1 MQVNKISG
9 QPIFCQLLSYL
20 PKEIISNQVGLHQ
33 SDRYYKK
40 MTTYKQLVFLFYG
53 ILSKSPSL
61 RGLCKSLLFLEGKL
75 SYLGIDEIAPVST
88 LSDANVN
95 RFCGVFED
103 IYNDLF
109 QHYAKSLEGGFVCLP
124 INGEADCSKIERFDA
139 TTFSLFVDV
148 FKGAGR
154 TAEDGKKS
162 GGIKAQTLISYDS
175 LVPKF
180 IQLGAAAKNDKDFL
194 GQLEVEKGH
203 TYVFDKG
210 YVSYSKYQQWT
221 NEGVFFVT
229 RLNDN
234 ANYKTIE
241 SKPNKNK
248 DSWGVLSEETISIYV
263 AASKSALKLRL
274 ITYKDPVKGKVLKF
288 ITNHYEYEADTIALI
303 YKNRWAIEPFFKQL
317 KQNFQL
323 GRFFSDSQQG
333 IQTQIWVAFIA
344 NLIFTVLYQQVKQA
358 EAFSTIVTMASAN
371 LGSYLCLITMVKRE
385 KLTSIERN
393 NGIIQLEIFN
403 TFKGGLFQNNKKYP

>member
-1 MQVNKISG
+1 M
-9 QPIFCQLLSYL
+9 
-20 PKEIISNQVGLHQ
+20 II
-33 SDRYYKK
+33 
-40 MTTYKQLVFLFYG
+40 
-53 ILSKSPSL
+53 KSPSL

-75 SYLGIDEIAPVST
+75 SYLGINEIAPVGT
-88 LSDANVN
+88 LSDANMN
-95 RFCGVFED
+95 RFHGVFED

-109 QHYAKSLEGGFVCLP
+109 EHYAKSLEGGFVCLP
-124 INGEADCSKIERFDA
+124 INGEADCGKIKRFDA
-139 TTFSLFVDV
+139 TTFSLFSEV

-154 TAEDGKKS
+154 TAEHGKKS

-180 IQLGAAAKNDKDFL
+180 IQLGAAACNDKDFL

-210 YVSYSKYQQWT
+210 YVNYSKYQQWT
-221 NEGVFFVT
+221 NEGVYFVT

-234 ANYKTIE
+234 ASYRVLE
-241 SKPNKNK
+241 SRTNQSQKQAG
-248 DSWGVLSEETISIYV
+248 WGVLSEEKISLYV
-263 AASKSALKLRL
+263 TASKSQLQLRL
-274 ITYKDPVKGKVLKF
+274 ITYKEPVKGKILKF
-288 ITNHYEYEADTIALI
+288 LTNHFDYKADTVALI

-344 NLIFTVLYQQVKQA
+344 NLLFTIIYQQVKQA
-358 EAFSTIVTMASAN
+358 EAFSTIVTMAAAN
-371 LGSYLCLITMVKRE
+371 LGSYLCLVTMAKKE
-385 KLTSIERN
+385 KLTPTERN

-403 TFKGGLFQNNKKYP
+403 SIKGGVFQTQKESP